1 MNHST
6 KRIVSQTA
14 LNLFALS
21 TMCFAQSPEETVHK
35 VNFRTSPQSAE
46 VYLDTSGSQSYE
58 KFLGLSSKPILLDL
72 AAFQESSGFTVVF
85 RREGYFDKR
94 ERISTGYFNNRS
106 VYPEMGSV
114 SLAPKHW
121 SIPLRDFAEAHR
133 WGLGAGVLLL
143 VGLGVGWGLRRK
155 AGPGP
160 QVSNTGSDPW
170 LGRIVG
176 DYRLQKFIGEGGS
189 SRVYL
194 GLSKDGPEVQVA
206 VKILR
211 TDVNHSEEVARRFH
225 REASLYRGLQHGH
238 IVSLVDWGELDG
250 HHYLITDYIPG
261 ESLAHLVFRQGAL
274 APERALEYMQQAAE
288 ALSFAHRAGVSH
300 RDVKPENLQLSQSG
314 KVKLMDFGLA
324 RSAASSFTQ
333 SGQALGTPAYMAPE
347 QIRALEVDFRC
358 DQYGLGAVGYFL
370 LTGDRP
376 FKDEGDGTAPI
387 LFQQLNHDPKPT
399 RECNPAVPER
409 LSALV
414 AKLMQ
419 RNPDQRF
426 TGMDSVLEEM
436 KAISDEMA
444 SS

>member
-1 MNHST
+1 M
-6 KRIVSQTA
+6 
-14 LNLFALS
+14 NLFALS
-21 TMCFAQSPEETVHK
+21 TMCFAQNPEETVHK
-35 VNFRTSPQSAE
+35 VHFQTSPTSVE

-72 AAFQESSGFTVVF
+72 AAFQGSSGFTVVF

-106 VYPEMGSV
+106 LYPEMGSV

-121 SIPLRDFAEAHR
+121 SIPIRDFAEAHQ
-133 WGLGAGVLLL
+133 WGLGAGMLVF
-143 VGLGVGWGLRRK
+143 VGLGVGWGLRRRERPE
-155 AGPGP
+155 A
-160 QVSNTGSDPW
+160 QISNPGSDPW
-170 LGRIVG
+170 LGRIIG
-176 DYRLQKFIGEGGS
+176 DYRLQTFIGEGGS

-194 GLSKDGPEVQVA
+194 GLSKDNPEVQVA

-261 ESLAHLVFRQGAL
+261 ESLAHLVYREGPL
-274 APERALEYMQQAAE
+274 APELALEYLQQVAE
-288 ALSFAHRAGVSH
+288 ALSFAHQAGVIH

-324 RSAASSFTQ
+324 RNAASSFTQ

-347 QIRALEVDFRC
+347 QIRAVDVDHRC

-370 LTGDRP
+370 LSGDRP

-387 LFQQLNHDPKPT
+387 LFQQLNHDPKPL
-399 RECNPAVPER
+399 RSVYPRVPER

-414 AKLMQ
+414 TRLMQ

-426 TGMDSVLEEM
+426 EDMQSVLKEM
-436 KAISDEMA
+436 KAISSEMA